1 MINDSMATES
11 QIRKEIMSLPLNRRG
26 QLLQWLI
33 EMDKRDWDY
42 ELEEDFSG
50 KGPGVP
56 LLDQVKEDF
65 RGGRCN
71 RWK

>member
-1 MINDSMATES
+1 MMNDSMVTES
-11 QIRKEIMSLPLNRRG
+11 QIRKEIISLPPNRRG

-33 EMDKRDWDY
+33 EMDKRDWDH

>member
-1 MINDSMATES
+1 MINDPIVTEG
-11 QIRKEIMSLPLNRRG
+11 QIRKEIMSLPLGRRG

-33 EMDKRDWDY
+33 EMDKRDWDH
-42 ELEEDFSG
+42 ELVEDFSG

>member
-1 MINDSMATES
+1 MTNDSTATES
-11 QIRKEIMSLPLNRRG
+11 QIRKNIMSLPSNRRG
-26 QLLQWLI
+26 QLLHWLI
-33 EMDKRDWDY
+33 EMDKHDWDN

-65 RGGRCN
+65 RSGRCN